1 MGNLQLEH
9 NSGQWMLFNVS
20 AKFSLKSVL
29 LHFGNMFPS
38 VTMVQAV
45 HMKKTRTSIFRFCR
59 QKYATN
65 NTGGINVLT

>member
-9 NSGQWMLFNVS
+9 NSAQWMLFNVS
-20 AKFSLKSVL
+20 SKFSLKAEL

-45 HMKKTRTSIFRFCR
+45 H
-59 QKYATN
+59 TN
-65 NTGGINVLT
+65 KNARVPSGFAAKDTLLITPVE